1 MARVLPAGGAYTDE
15 IQYIDIST
23 LGNATDAGNLTAAI
37 GEHAAGMNT
46 ATHGFKAGGYG
57 SSAVNVIQRTVLA
70 TGANAT
76 DWGDLLQASYD
87 VTGTS
92 GAPS

>member
-1 MARVLPAGGAYTDE
+1 LLAV
-15 IQYIDIST
+15 
-23 LGNATDAGNLTAAI
+23 N

-46 ATHGFKAGGYG
+46 ATHGFKAGGYSG
-57 SSAVNVIQRTVLA
+57 SSVSLNTIQRTVLA

-76 DWGDLLQASYD
+76 DWGDILTASYD

-92 GAPS
+92 GNPS